1 MKLKHTRRTA
11 NRQKTQLRHSLRR
24 ATTAEAE
31 RLKAQHELFKTRE
44 KLAASQLEAQ
54 KAWMSWEI
62 EVEKFKKLQDRLDRL
77 LLATRVQ
84 EPIDRCVKLEAR
96 VLIDEHEVY
105 QRLDLASIW
114 GETLCQLGFKLGQK
128 LHEASLRAALD
139 GLRGGE
145 RPSRSRLLEKAR
157 AWIFDLYRDSPQIR
171 GTFSPDELQAL
182 WDRAVEAV
190 MQAGAELVKPS
201 ITTPSPAQSAPPA

>member
-114 GETLCQLGFKLGQK
+114 GETLCQLGFK
-128 LHEASLRAALD
+128 
-139 GLRGGE
+139 
-145 RPSRSRLLEKAR
+145 
-157 AWIFDLYRDSPQIR
+157 DSPQIR